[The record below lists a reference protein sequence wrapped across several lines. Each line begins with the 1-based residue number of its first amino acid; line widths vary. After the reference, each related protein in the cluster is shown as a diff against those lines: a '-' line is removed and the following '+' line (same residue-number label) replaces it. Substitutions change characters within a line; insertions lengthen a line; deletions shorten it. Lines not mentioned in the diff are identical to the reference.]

1 MAKKFWFFWALALIC
16 SACGGG
22 QVIEVDSGPPGR
34 QGEPPAAPAPT
45 LTGDKQLLQEWANR
59 SVVREEEVIS
69 LSNRMLQEDIAR
81 GLDGESLALL
91 EKALLKAL
99 PQTGRGDSQAL
110 IQRNLGI
117 VHFYKREYNKARQAL
132 QSANETNPRDA
143 RTHFYLAC
151 IYHQLAKQ
159 YQQKGQVTKAKRAQN
174 RAKIEI
180 ETARRLEPGNP
191 LYRKNPSILGD

>member
-1 MAKKFWFFWALALIC
+1 MNKRFWFSIALALMC

-22 QVIEVDSGPPGR
+22 QVIEVDSGPPVR
-34 QGEPPAAPAPT
+34 QQELPPAPAPT
-45 LTGDKQLLQEWANR
+45 LVGDKQVLREWANR
-59 SVVREEEVIS
+59 NVVREDEVIG

-99 PQTGRGDSQAL
+99 PQSGRGDAQAL

-117 VHFYKREYNKARQAL
+117 VHFYKREYHKARQAL

-151 IYHQLAKQ
+151 IYHQQAKQ

-174 RAKIEI
+174 RAQIEI
-180 ETARRLEPGNP
+180 ETARRLEPGNM